1 MVGIYLI
8 LFVVYDHFICS
19 GGYFEDFIGG
29 KCVFKESEWSDW
41 NETVKDCSEK
51 TDHEKP
57 FFVLESKRTN
67 VVEPKGTCYK
77 TRPPTNESIL
87 AAGVCLGDKKRQGKK
102 QQKYRALHQQY
113 FQVLI

>member
-8 LFVVYDHFICS
+8 LFVVYDHFISS

-41 NETVKDCSEK
+41 NETVKDCGEK
-51 TDHEKP
+51 TEREKT
-57 FFVLESKRTN
+57 FFVS
-67 VVEPKGTCYK
+67 EPNRICNK
-77 TRPPTNESIL
+77 TRLPSNRSIL
-87 AAGVCLGDKKRQGKK
+87 AAGVCLGDERRQEKK
-102 QQKYRALHQQY
+102 QQKYKVLHQQY